1 MAYEGEGNIDTM
13 GLGGVGG
20 GWFGGDPEGSG
31 GSKLTGLGVKD
42 GVETTPKEEQE
53 FWDSVRNVTLA
64 APTQPLSFWADV
76 FNFHKTGKSLLAAKG
91 LKANPLGIFDKE
103 DVLDFFEDEDKAGK
117 TLFGIL
123 SEIMDLDAA
132 KNLTQVQKGIVVD
145 SFVSSLAKGWSGIA
159 IGKTVFC
166 DGIKVDDKIN
176 KSLEK
181 AIEGPKGYKAINN
194 IPSLHL
200 TPQEEFGVIYDD
212 EDPEVP
218 ESKKSFNVYA
228 GYRQDEKDEK
238 EDKKD
243 LDVDAKVNNYLG
255 KKPNLNTIM
264 AEVEAR
270 QNKGRL
276 VGGPHNIGYRGPV
289 KSVTT
294 PLGAGK
300 SFTQVQAN
308 VPTGQW
314 SAVQQGKVGPIQ
326 GMIGV
331 KGKGLDP
338 NSLAP
343 VGDISLNPAQSL
355 SFSPFSAVQ
364 GKFGYNTDKGAYG
377 SAGVTASGKAF
388 GGTWGANI
396 GYNTD
401 QGPVAGFNFNYNW

>member
-1 MAYEGEGNIDTM
+1 MAYEGEGNIDPM

-103 DVLDFFEDEDKAGK
+103 DVLAFFKDREQAGK
-117 TLFGIL
+117 NLFGIL
-123 SEIMDLDAA
+123 SHIMDLDDA

-145 SFVSSLAKGWSGIA
+145 SFISSLAKGWSGIKDW
-159 IGKTVFC
+159 GFR
-166 DGIKVDDKIN
+166 VDDKIN
-176 KSLEK
+176 KALEE

-212 EDPEVP
+212 EDPEIP
-218 ESKKSFNVYA
+218 ASKKSFNVYA
-228 GYRQDEKDEK
+228 GYRQDEK

-243 LDVDAKVNNYLG
+243 LDVDAKINNYLG
-255 KKPNLNTIM
+255 KKTNLNTIM
-264 AEVEAR
+264 AKVDAR

-276 VGGPHNIGYRGPV
+276 FGDHHNVGYRGPA
-289 KSVTT
+289 KSITT
-294 PLGAGK
+294 PLGSGK

-308 VPTGQW
+308 VPTSQW
-314 SAVQQGKVGPIQ
+314 SAVQQGKVGPVQ

-338 NSLAP
+338 SSLAP
-343 VGDISLNPAQSL
+343 VGDISLNPVQSL

>member
-1 MAYEGEGNIDTM
+1 MAYEGEGNIDPM

-31 GSKLTGLGVKD
+31 GSQLTGLGVQD

-53 FWDSVRNVTLA
+53 YWDSFRNVVLA
-64 APTQPLSFWADV
+64 APTQPLSFWADN

-91 LKANPLGIFDKE
+91 LKANPLGIFDKK

-117 TLFGIL
+117 NLFGIL

-145 SFVSSLAKGWSGIA
+145 SFVSSLAKGWSGITEW
-159 IGKTVFC
+159 GF
-166 DGIKVDDKIN
+166 KVDDKIN
-176 KSLEK
+176 EALEK
-181 AIEGPKGYKAINN
+181 AIEGPKGYKDVNN

-238 EDKKD
+238 ED
-243 LDVDAKVNNYLG
+243 LDVDAKINNYLG
-255 KKPNLNTIM
+255 KKTNLNTIM
-264 AEVEAR
+264 AKVDAR

-276 VGGPHNIGYRGPV
+276 FGDHHNVGYKGPT

-294 PLGAGK
+294 PLGPGK

-308 VPTGQW
+308 VPTSQW

-343 VGDISLNPAQSL
+343 VGDISLNPVESL
-355 SFSPFSAVQ
+355 SFSPFSAMH
-364 GKFGYNTDKGAYG
+364 GKIGYNTDKGAYG
-377 SAGVTASGKAF
+377 GAGVTASGNVF

-396 GYNTD
+396 GWDSD
-401 QGPVAGFNFNYNW
+401 QGPTAGFNFNYNW